1 MEHPDISLMAAV
13 QPEPWF
19 WALIT
24 NNNNILILLASCSA

>member
-1 MEHPDISLMAAV
+1 MAAV

-24 NNNNILILLASCSA
+24 KKLSKHLTKQTQGGGNG